1 MMRKNNGGWNKWV
14 MLGFSRQI
22 QNDNCTVRV
31 IATGYRI
38 SSSVVSKLL
47 VLRLRLRYGDPFLI
61 QMKGSS
67 IISSFERCTHAQE
80 LKDQRRAYI
89 STTLSTWSIDLDI
102 NPSFCV
108 SDVVVVVTDVA
119 PYRNFLF
126 YSPLLPLACF
136 LLPLFIISSSLIVHF
151 TPQL

>member
-108 SDVVVVVTDVA
+108 SSTLLSSRSPA
-119 PYRNFLF
+119 SCYHYLLF
-126 YSPLLPLACF
+126 RLLLSYTSRR
-136 LLPLFIISSSLIVHF
+136 SSSDYKRSCWIRIL
-151 TPQL
+151 